1 MAIRTERAAM
11 KLVWKGSYTL
21 DEAAMETAR
30 MNYDAAKERFDSEFG
45 AAMDR
50 MDIE

>member
-1 MAIRTERAAM
+1 MQ
-11 KLVWKGSYTL
+11 LVWRGSYTL

-45 AAMDR
+45 AALDR
-50 MDIE
+50 MDIK